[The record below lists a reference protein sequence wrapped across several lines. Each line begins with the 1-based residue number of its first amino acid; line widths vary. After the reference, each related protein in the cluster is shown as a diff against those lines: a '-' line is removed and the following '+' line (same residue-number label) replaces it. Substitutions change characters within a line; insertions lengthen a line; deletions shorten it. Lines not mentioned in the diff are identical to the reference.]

1 MGTLNIYKG
10 LSEEYRT
17 IKGNAS
23 VNDLAHEL
31 YPELDLTQCIILNA
45 GEEIA
50 PDYVLK
56 DNDIVFI
63 RVIPGA
69 TGAVVMAVISLVCA
83 AVAVGAAV
91 YSAVEQQKAQE
102 EMEKA
107 QKQAKALAER
117 ITQLPFLKGANNRS
131 ALGYNIPYIMGS
143 VYDVPYKLVAGYYTI
158 SGENGAN
165 QFWNVL
171 LVAGFNNALIQDVS
185 IGTKVIKKPN
195 GTIEIP
201 GQVEEFSYLED
212 SGENPYYFEN
222 DCPFYDPA
230 DKLDVKYENEVVIAG
245 LNEKVSCTSF
255 SDELDYNNAVVKQA
269 ATNTYKFDV
278 CILFNGLRRYDDGW
292 KSKNVS
298 VKVEWSNDGSTWNDA
313 GNIVTGD
320 INSRKQVR
328 FSKTVT
334 LTAAQC
340 VGKDIQIRLT
350 RLTALEESNSQET
363 CYLCYL
369 NCWQYDAAKS
379 TDNNIVTCAP
389 LEQPWRGRTTRI
401 ALRIISNESTKGN
414 LDQINI
420 NAYGKARIWNNDAWT
435 VNRYPTRNPASWVLE
450 VMTTDVHPHSRYNDD
465 EIDLE
470 ALGAV
475 YTYCQQN
482 GFYCDGILTEDSKK
496 ADILNSILSEC
507 NTTMYRDDATGKWT
521 FAIEKAQSTP
531 VALLNEQCIK
541 SVTVTKTFERKPYA
555 VKTTFT
561 NRESWSID
569 TFYQTINGKVDSS
582 AVYGEHKIIVENAP
596 KYITTFKHAYKYT
609 HRILAKQQL
618 QPREITVQV
627 GRDGDYYPLYSKI
640 MLQMKQ
646 LRIGLSNGIIH
657 GVVVEGGLLKQII
670 TSDFCDFS
678 DSNARYGLIIQAQND
693 SAKEHL
699 YIEVTA
705 GTLTQY
711 AIGALGVG
719 MIGSGNSAIR
729 FYAPGKTRVLNLR
742 TPLAVNVL
750 PEYGN
755 IYSFGYLNESG
766 EFSRVTNEMMI
777 YNRKQNSDGWEL
789 LLKDYNSAIFQ
800 FGDIPEYQ
808 TNLTTPKESGNML
821 PEAIMRKMA
830 EIADEVSIPG
840 PQGPQ
845 GEPGESVYNVRFDVE
860 SFCFTCDNTGKAWGE
875 KVAATIH
882 LTYGEEELPF
892 TIVSIGNDGSQIA
905 ATIKGKTIYFESL
918 KGVKIDEGGNIP
930 VVIRYRAT
938 TGTAIGFNT
947 SAIGFSNK
955 PIGYLNYAGENKDFT
970 VYFNFST
977 VRAGVNKGLLTEI
990 NDYLSAG
997 GTRYKGDYF
1006 TWGGPTTSVTYGGVT
1021 YTFLKGRVYS
1031 WNGYQWTES
1040 TNDGEISDS
1049 FNNVMSVLDDEI
1061 VSNNSKLEQ
1070 TMRKLSAVTVF
1081 CEELATK
1088 IAFISKLFA
1097 QNITMQQGGLFKSS
1111 NWNGTF
1117 NPDTGKITKYG
1128 SQGWAQDYFGNSNFV
1143 NINATGGSFNNVS
1156 VSGFIEAN
1164 GLDFILE
1171 PGNIEQFFIHHKVQ
1185 GGIGASFGQ
1194 YIVIPFKGK
1203 IKYKMEMQDNSTSG
1217 IGDTVYNFYLNGDV
1231 YQSFAYPKGIELH
1244 TFEGEINVNF
1254 GDELKCMMENAGGRV
1269 SSANFCVHFYANS
1282 ENYFLNIINKSQI
1295 KDIYN

>member
-10 LSEEYRT
+10 LSEQYRT

-23 VNDLAHEL
+23 VNELAHEL
-31 YPELDLTQCIILNA
+31 SPELDLEQCIILNA
-45 GEEIA
+45 GEQIT
-50 PDYVLK
+50 PDYILK
-56 DNDIVFI
+56 DKDIVFI

-69 TGAVVMAVISLVCA
+69 TGAIVMAVISLVCA

-91 YSAVEQQKAQE
+91 YSAIEQQKAQE

-158 SGENGAN
+158 SGENGTN

-185 IGTKVIKKPN
+185 IGTKLIKRPN

-201 GQVEEFSYLED
+201 GQVGEFAYLED
-212 SGENPYYFEN
+212 SGENPYFFEN

-230 DKLDVKYENEVVIAG
+230 DKLDVKYENEVVIDG

-255 SDELDYNNAVVKQA
+255 SDELDYNNAVVKQT

-278 CILFNGLRRYDDGW
+278 CILFNGLRKYSDGW
-292 KSKNVS
+292 KPKSVS

-379 TDNNIVTCAP
+379 TDNNIVTCTP
-389 LEQPWRGRTTRI
+389 LEQPWRGRTTRL
-401 ALRIISNESTKGN
+401 ALRIISNESTKDN

-435 VNRYPTRNPASWVLE
+435 VNKYPTRNPASWVLE

-482 GFYCDGILTEDSKK
+482 GFYCDGILTEDTKK
-496 ADILNSILSEC
+496 ADVLNSILSEC

-561 NRESWSID
+561 NRESWAVD
-569 TFYQTINGKVDSS
+569 TFYQTVNGKVDSS

-596 KYITTFKHAYKYT
+596 KYITTFEHAYKYT

-618 QPREITVQV
+618 QPREVTVQV

-657 GVVVEGGLLKQII
+657 GVIVEGGLLKQII

-678 DSNARYGLIIQAQND
+678 DANARYGLIIQAQTD

-699 YIEVTA
+699 YIEVEPADPTKC
-705 GTLTQY
+705 
-711 AIGALGVG
+711 I
-719 MIGSGNSAIR
+719 
-729 FYAPGKTRVLNLR
+729 TRNVKLSI
-742 TPLAVNVL
+742 PLAVNVL

-755 IYSFGYLNESG
+755 IYSFGYLNTSG

-821 PEAIMRKMA
+821 PEAIMQKMA
-830 EIADEVSIPG
+830 DIADEVSIPGPQGPQGDTG

-977 VRAGVNKGLLTEI
+977 VRAGTNKGLKTEI
-990 NDYLSAG
+990 DSYLAAS

-1006 TWGGPTTSVTYGGVT
+1006 TWGGATASVTYGGVT

-1031 WNGYQWTES
+1031 WNGYQWAES
-1040 TNDGEISDS
+1040 TDDGEISDS

-1088 IAFISKLFA
+1088 VAFINKLFA
-1097 QNITMQQGGLFKSS
+1097 QNITMQNGGLFKSA
-1111 NWNGTF
+1111 NWDGTF
-1117 NPDTGKITKYG
+1117 DPDLKKITAFG
-1128 SQGWAQDYFGNSNFV
+1128 ANGWALDSTGQIDLVKAHISGDSEIEGLLKQGTNVYFATRITIRNHGGNCTIKCSNPEYQGKVLRMGTGQYQILHSGFKSYGVPRIITNYASDVEKTDRDILNGYFG
-1143 NINATGGSFNNVS
+1143 
-1156 VSGFIEAN
+1156 SG
-1164 GLDFILE
+1164 DFSWLGTN
-1171 PGNIEQFFIHHKVQ
+1171 P
-1185 GGIGASFGQ
+1185 
-1194 YIVIPFKGK
+1194 
-1203 IKYKMEMQDNSTSG
+1203 KYQLQCRG
-1217 IGDTVYNFYLNGDV
+1217 CG
-1231 YQSFAYPKGIELH
+1231 
-1244 TFEGEINVNF
+1244 
-1254 GDELKCMMENAGGRV
+1254 
-1269 SSANFCVHFYANS
+1269 
-1282 ENYFLNIINKSQI
+1282 NYFIWSPSGEMTDCFPFIFTDNNNDNYIDPAYAVLTL
-1295 KDIYN
+1295 YYL